1 MTSTPERLQ
10 TPEGKSRLI
19 RHFEKSSIEK
29 HNDAWTDL
37 WDTDNSDM
45 WDRGKPSPA
54 LMDLLEQREDIL
66 SPMAAD
72 GRRKTVLVPVMI
84 PLESHGCGKGYDVVM
99 LALHGFDVIG
109 LEISQKGVSAAEEYA
124 AAEVKMPQE
133 YNFGSSWTSKYERG
147 SVSFI
152 KGDFFKSESA
162 NGKKFDVIYDY
173 TFLCAL
179 HPTMRS
185 QWASRMADFLI
196 PGGIL
201 VCLEFPLFKDP
212 GHPGPPWPLQG
223 VHWNLLAEG
232 GDGILYPPTSDQKRD
247 LGAGNFER
255 KCYIKPERSYESGKG
270 TDMLSI
276 YVRK

>member
-10 TPEGKSRLI
+10 APEGKSRLI

-54 LMDLLEQREDIL
+54 LIDLLEQREDIL
-66 SPMAAD
+66 GPIAAD
-72 GRRKTVLVPVMI
+72 GRRKTVL
-84 PLESHGCGKGYDVVM
+84 GCGKGYDVVM
-99 LALHGFDVIG
+99 LALHGFDVVG

-124 AAEVKMPQE
+124 ATELKMPE
-133 YNFGSSWTSKYERG
+133 EHNFGGSWTSKHERG

-152 KGDFFKSESA
+152 KGDFFKSDSA
-162 NGKKFDVIYDY
+162 DGKKFDVIYDY

-185 QWASRMADFLI
+185 QWASRMADLLI
-196 PGGIL
+196 PGGLL

-212 GHPGPPWPLQG
+212 DHPGPPWPLQG

-232 GDGILYPPTSDQKRD
+232 GDGIMYPPTSDQKGD
-247 LGAGNFER
+247 LGRVNFER
-255 KCYIKPERSYESGKG
+255 KWYIKPERSYESGQG
-270 TDMLSI
+270 ADMLSV
-276 YVRK
+276 YARK